1 MAIISSMPIVKQ
13 PETKQQDLRQ
23 PPLTGSSFLPDFCDV
38 RTVFILVISAELFAF
53 LLVLPQGPPFYWDQL
68 GTLSLMVQLITLCS
82 ALLLCKTRPW
92 LEGRS
97 PLQAGV
103 LSYVMVLLVTLL
115 VSILVAMLDDWMRTG
130 GELLAPSL
138 AVIGRDM
145 TISAIVSA
153 ALLRLLYLQH
163 QQRQHIETN
172 AEARVQALL
181 ARMHP
186 HFLFNSLNSIAALLR
201 KQPDRAESALEDL
214 SDLLRVSLSDSGATR
229 SLQQEIELA
238 QHYLD
243 IEALRLGE
251 RLQVQWDWKDGVDM
265 NMPLPALSL
274 QPLLENA
281 VYHGIEGLQEGGL
294 IAVQGELRGSDLV
307 LSVENPVP
315 PVSAA
320 AQHRGNQMA
329 IANIRERL
337 QLVYGKGASLNMQL
351 GADSCRIEL
360 VIPQAVGEES

>member
-1 MAIISSMPIVKQ
+1 MSEV
-13 PETKQQDLRQ
+13 KQQDQ
-23 PPLTGSSFLPDFCDV
+23 HHSGDSFLPDFCNV
-38 RTVFILVISAELFAF
+38 RTVFLLVISAELFAF
-53 LLVLPQGPPFYWDQL
+53 LLVLSHGPPFHWDHL
-68 GTLSLMVQLITLCS
+68 GTLSLMVQLITLSS
-82 ALLLCKTRPW
+82 ALLLCSTRQW
-92 LEGRS
+92 LEDR
-97 PLQAGV
+97 PPIQAGL
-103 LSYVMVLLVTLL
+103 LSYIMVLLVTLL
-115 VSILVAMLDDWMRTG
+115 VSILVSMLDNWMRTG
-130 GELLAPSL
+130 SVIFAAPL
-138 AVIGRDM
+138 AVTGRDM

-163 QQRQHIETN
+163 QQRLHIETN

-186 HFLFNSLNSIAALLR
+186 HFLFNSLNSITALLR
-201 KQPDRAESALEDL
+201 KQPDRAEHALVDL

-229 SLQQEIELA
+229 SLQQEIQLA

-251 RLQVQWDWKDGVDM
+251 RLQVQWDWKEGVDM
-265 NMPLPALSL
+265 DMPLPALSL

-294 IAVQGELRGSDLV
+294 IAVQGMLRGSDLV

-315 PVSAA
+315 PASAP

-337 QLVYGKGASLNMQL
+337 QLVYGAGASLDMQL
-351 GADSCRIEL
+351 GDSSCRIEL
-360 VIPQAVGEES
+360 VIPQAVAAK

>member
-1 MAIISSMPIVKQ
+1 MSEAKRYGLQAQ
-13 PETKQQDLRQ
+13 PDS
-23 PPLTGSSFLPDFCDV
+23 GNSFLPDFCNA
-38 RTVFILVISAELFAF
+38 RTVFLLVLSAELFAF
-53 LLVLPQGPPFYWDQL
+53 LLVLANGPPFYWDQL

-82 ALLLCKTRPW
+82 ALLLCKLRPW
-92 LEGRS
+92 LAGFT
-97 PLQAGV
+97 PLRAGL

-115 VSILVAMLDDWMRTG
+115 FSVLISMLDYWMRSG
-130 GELLAPSL
+130 IVLSVPSL

-201 KQPDRAESALEDL
+201 KQPDKAESALEDL
-214 SDLLRVSLSDSGATR
+214 SDLLRVSLNDNRSMR
-229 SLQQEIELA
+229 SLQQEIQLA
-238 QHYLD
+238 KHYLD
-243 IEALRLGE
+243 IEALRLGD
-251 RLQVQWDWKDGVDM
+251 RLKVDWSWSDQIDM
-265 NMPLPALSL
+265 NMALPALSL

-281 VYHGIEGLQEGGL
+281 VYHGIEGLEHGGL
-294 IAVQGELRGSDLV
+294 IKVRGEWQDANLKLT
-307 LSVENPVP
+307 VENPL
-315 PVSAA
+315 PVQASASR
-320 AQHRGNQMA
+320 HRGNQMA

-337 QLVYGKGASLNMQL
+337 QLVYGKDASLNMRLDQ
-351 GADSCRIEL
+351 GVCHIEL
-360 VIPQAVGEES
+360 LIPQADRPT